1 MKKESSVKPS
11 SPQMDAGSKDIRWR
25 MTVFTV
31 KGTHAKSNQVEERIL
46 YPFLANQNN
55 VLKVKVTY
63 VSMYTFYNAA
73 YWV

>member
-31 KGTHAKSNQVEERIL
+31 KESHAKSNQVKECIQ

-63 VSMYTFYNAA
+63 VFMYTFYNAA